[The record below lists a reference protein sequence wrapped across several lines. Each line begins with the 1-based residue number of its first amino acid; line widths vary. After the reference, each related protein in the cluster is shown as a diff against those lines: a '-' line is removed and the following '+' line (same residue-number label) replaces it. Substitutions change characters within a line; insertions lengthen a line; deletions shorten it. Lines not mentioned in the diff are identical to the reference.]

1 LSKEIRVNRSKNS
14 ELHAPSAAE
23 GNHECSDGEHSRDQS
38 PSPSLLDL
46 TRLPDY
52 LIAQGFVETETTYA
66 PDDVETIT
74 YHLTDKGL
82 KLLSKLL

>member
-1 LSKEIRVNRSKNS
+1 MHLPRRKETMNVVTGSI
-14 ELHAPSAAE
+14 
-23 GNHECSDGEHSRDQS
+23 
-38 PSPSLLDL
+38 
-46 TRLPDY
+46 
-52 LIAQGFVETETTYA
+52 GFVETETTYA

>member
-1 LSKEIRVNRSKNS
+1 
-14 ELHAPSAAE
+14 
-23 GNHECSDGEHSRDQS
+23 
-38 PSPSLLDL
+38 LLDL

>member
-1 LSKEIRVNRSKNS
+1 MNRSKDN
-14 ELHAPSAAE
+14 ELQAPSLGE
-23 GNHECSDGEHSRDQS
+23 HGQERGDGERSRAQY
-38 PSPSLLDL
+38 PLPTFIDL
-46 TRLPDY
+46 TRLSDY

-66 PDDVETIT
+66 IDDMETIT